1 MSDDLKEKQHL
12 FTHIKQPFMELSGAM
27 LLVSSKYLFMSEK
40 MFTTLSTI
48 SQSHISA
55 QQLIGCGFLA
65 LLVDVVIGE
74 YCNDGRQLSRGDA
87 LNLTRCIYSLRRIL
101 WQP

>member
-1 MSDDLKEKQHL
+1 MGENPYTILLFCSNVSDDLKEKQHH
-12 FTHIKQPFMELSGAM
+12 FIHIKQPFMELSGTM
-27 LLVSSKYLFMSEK
+27 LLVSSKFLTMSEK

-65 LLVDVVIGE
+65 LLVDVIMGE
-74 YCNDGRQLSRGDA
+74 C
-87 LNLTRCIYSLRRIL
+87 
-101 WQP
+101 